1 MNARRVLVVGLI
13 VLVSAGGTAANASEH
28 GRTAMNRVVR
38 CHVRADFN
46 ILISSA
52 RDMTCRAAAREM
64 RRYRGSIAR
73 RFTTP
78 GGFRCYRVSGSRLA
92 GQWRCVRGG
101 RAFRF
106 EFSD

>member
-1 MNARRVLVVGLI
+1 VQAKRALVAAVAAVALTG
-13 VLVSAGGTAANASEH
+13 AGAAHSAAN
-28 GRTAMNRVVR
+28 GVVR

-52 RDMTCRAAAREM
+52 RNMTCRSAATEM
-64 RRYRGSIAR
+64 RRYRGSISR

-78 GGFRCYRVSGSRLA
+78 SRFRCYQVSGNRLA
-92 GQWRCVRGG
+92 GQWRCVRGV

>member
-1 MNARRVLVVGLI
+1 MRARRIAAVAAAVAGLA
-13 VLVSAGGTAANASEH
+13 AGGAAKGAPTA
-28 GRTAMNRVVR
+28 VVR
-38 CHVRADFN
+38 CHVHADFN

-52 RDMTCRAAAREM
+52 RNMTCRSAAAEM
-64 RRYRGSIAR
+64 RRYRGSISR

-78 GGFRCYRVSGSRLA
+78 GRFRCYQVSGNRLA
-92 GQWRCVRGG
+92 GQWRCVRGT

>member
-1 MNARRVLVVGLI
+1 LLGVVLLASVLALGSAAATASAGVVG
-13 VLVSAGGTAANASEH
+13 
-28 GRTAMNRVVR
+28 

-52 RDMTCRAAAREM
+52 RNMSCRAGVREM

-73 RFTTP
+73 RFRIP
-78 GGFRCYRVSGSRLA
+78 RGFVCYRVSGSRLA
-92 GQWRCVRGG
+92 GQWRCVRGTQ
-101 RAFRF
+101 AFRF

>member
-1 MNARRVLVVGLI
+1 VLPRAALI
-13 VLVSAGGTAANASEH
+13 VVAVVLPFAAATRASGEATA
-28 GRTAMNRVVR
+28 VVR
-38 CHVRADFN
+38 CHVHADFN

-52 RDMTCRAAAREM
+52 RNMTCRSAGTEM
-64 RRYRGSIAR
+64 RRYRGSISR

-78 GGFRCYRVSGSRLA
+78 GRYRCYQVSGNRLA
-92 GQWRCVRGG
+92 GQWRCVRGI